1 MLPKRCIDPRSDGVA
16 QAKVFGAGNRHF
28 FDMDGPGSIFDVHS
42 EVAAFPELQLEPA
55 LVIEGGF
62 TPPILRTDGAES
74 HGSSEKGLTVP
85 GHPSFDPKEWL
96 EEQGDFPPLSGGQ
109 RKLDLVHRRP
119 VVVERF
125 DPNGARGQPTLA
137 PHKAPH
143 VLVEAWGRL
152 AEDVRRRGR
161 LTLFGP
167 SQHFPDYVA
176 ALERRAAAVG
186 ARLTGPLRSEEVPR
200 ALAETDLLVVPS
212 VWFENAPLAILEAR
226 ATETPLLVSD
236 LGGMAEL
243 VEPDRH
249 GWRFR
254 PGDADD
260 LARRLERVLV
270 DPTILERLDFGGEP
284 VKDTRRI
291 AEEVE
296 ALYRSGLSA

>member
-1 MLPKRCIDPRSDGVA
+1 M
-16 QAKVFGAGNRHF
+16 
-28 FDMDGPGSIFDVHS
+28 
-42 EVAAFPELQLEPA
+42 AFL
-55 LVIEGGF
+55 G
-62 TPPILRTDGAES
+62 
-74 HGSSEKGLTVP
+74 
-85 GHPSFDPKEWL
+85 
-96 EEQGDFPPLSGGQ
+96 
-109 RKLDLVHRRP
+109 
-119 VVVERF
+119 
-125 DPNGARGQPTLA
+125 TLA

-161 LTLFGP
+161 LTLHGP
-167 SQHFPDYVA
+167 CQHFPDYVA
-176 ALERRAAAVG
+176 ALERSAAAVG

-291 AEEVE
+291 AQEVE
-296 ALYRSGLSA
+296 VLYRSGLST